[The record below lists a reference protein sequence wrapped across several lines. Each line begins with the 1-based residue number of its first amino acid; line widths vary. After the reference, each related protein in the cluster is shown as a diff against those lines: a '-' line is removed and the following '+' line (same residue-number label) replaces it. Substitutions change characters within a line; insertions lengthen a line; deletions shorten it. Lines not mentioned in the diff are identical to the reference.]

1 VATPKQ
7 FRRRSRWS
15 LIIGVVF
22 AALTFG
28 AVFAYAS
35 DANEAIVDTTA
46 PTGSVTLAPGGSGS
60 ITINLTVTGNQAGTA
75 TFNVNRDWTLSG
87 GTFTGSNPQ
96 TFTVPPRAAQDPAA
110 TFSTTGTVTVDSGQS
125 PGGPFTL
132 SAGVFDITNSN
143 SAGAKLGAGS
153 SSSYAVTVSAPADTA
168 PSVSSTTPANNATDV
183 PVDSD
188 VGITF
193 SEQVNVSGSWFG
205 ISCASSGAHTAVAS
219 GGPTTWTLNPGTDFA
234 NSELCT
240 VTVNAANV
248 SDQDSNDPPDNMAAD
263 YSFGFTTAAPIVPAD
278 STAPNISYVLNPAS
292 PDGNNGWYK
301 SNVTLT
307 WTVTENES
315 PGSLVKNGCVDQ
327 NITAD
332 QAATTYSCS
341 ATSDGGSAGPVDAT
355 IKRDATAPSVVYTS
369 ALPAP
374 NGAGWNNTDVVATFT
389 ATDTLSGFAGP
400 STTETGTSTTSG
412 EGSAV
417 TVGSPAFTD
426 FAGNTAAAGAA
437 TSDPFK
443 IDKTA
448 PTVSVTGVTN
458 GATYT
463 LGSVPA
469 AGCSTSDSLS
479 LVQTNATLSSSGGPV
494 GSTTAMCSGG
504 EDNADNTASPVSVT
518 YNVIYAWTGFFQP
531 VDNLPTLNS
540 AKAGSAIPVKF
551 NLGGNQG
558 LNIFASGYPTS
569 NTAFCD
575 AEAGNDTVE
584 TTVNAGLSSL
594 TYDTTAN
601 QYIYVWKTDKLW
613 AGQCRQLRVK
623 LIDGTVHAAN
633 FKFK

>member
-1 VATPKQ
+1 VAT
-7 FRRRSRWS
+7 
-15 LIIGVVF
+15 
-22 AALTFG
+22 
-28 AVFAYAS
+28 
-35 DANEAIVDTTA
+35 
-46 PTGSVTLAPGGSGS
+46 
-60 ITINLTVTGNQAGTA
+60 
-75 TFNVNRDWTLSG
+75 
-87 GTFTGSNPQ
+87 
-96 TFTVPPRAAQDPAA
+96 
-110 TFSTTGTVTVDSGQS
+110 
-125 PGGPFTL
+125 
-132 SAGVFDITNSN
+132 
-143 SAGAKLGAGS
+143 
-153 SSSYAVTVSAPADTA
+153 
-168 PSVSSTTPANNATDV
+168 
-183 PVDSD
+183 
-188 VGITF
+188 
-193 SEQVNVSGSWFG
+193 
-205 ISCASSGAHTAVAS
+205 
-219 GGPTTWTLNPGTDFA
+219 GGPTTFTLNPGTDFA
-234 NSELCT
+234 NSEVCT
-240 VTVNAANV
+240 VTVYAADV
-248 SDQDSNDPPDNMAAD
+248 TDQDSNDPPDNMAANKVF
-263 YSFGFTTAAPIVPAD
+263 SFTTAAPIVPAD
-278 STAPNISYVLNPAS
+278 STAPNISYVLDPAS
-292 PDGNNGWYK
+292 PDGNNDWYK

-307 WTVTENES
+307 WTVTDPES
-315 PGSLVKNGCVDQ
+315 PGSIVKTGCVDQ

-341 ATSDGGSAGPVDAT
+341 ATSDGGSAGPLNVT

-374 NGAGWNNTDVVATFT
+374 NGEGWNNTDVVATFT

-400 STTETGTSTTSG
+400 STTETGTSATLG

-426 FAGNTAAAGAA
+426 LAGNTAAAGAA
-437 TSDPFK
+437 TSEPFK

-479 LVQTNATLSSSGGPV
+479 LVQTYATLSSSGGPV
-494 GSTTAMCSGG
+494 GSITATCIGG
-504 EDNADNTASPVSVT
+504 KDNADNTASPLSVT
-518 YNVIYAWTGFFQP
+518 YNVSYAWIGFFQP
-531 VDNLPTLNS
+531 VDNLPTPNM

-569 NTAFCD
+569 NTAPCD
-575 AEAGNDTVE
+575 AEAGGDTVE
-584 TTVNAGLSSL
+584 TTVTASASSL

-601 QYIYVWKTDKLW
+601 QYIYVWKTEKSW